1 MEEAQHKRLYI
12 IPFISHSEK
21 GQIIGKEN
29 KSVVVKGH
37 GAVLTTRGRV
47 REFLKK
53 KEQGFPG
60 GPVAKKCRGPG
71 FDSWSGN

>member
-1 MEEAQHKRLYI
+1 MPVTKGHILYI

-37 GAVLTTRGRV
+37 GAGWGGGVV
-47 REFLKK
+47 DH
-53 KEQGFPG
+53 KE
-60 GPVAKKCRGPG
+60 AA
-71 FDSWSGN
+71 